1 MVPFRAGHLLPSVQ
15 GADSFSFHEERA
27 FLRQR
32 LVFLYKTLFVLSA
45 SFFGVT
51 AGAGLLL
58 HHRTWERVFLTP
70 GACSHLL
77 SILGALGCWL
87 TCRNAVLS
95 IRALKWLEGLAL
107 VGLLYLLKVSSYVTN
122 DVYALLLGT
131 TCASISRAVFIP
143 TSVRR
148 TFWLSLAC
156 ALPDAP
162 LLALSLHNRSADSIL
177 QPTVDA
183 LLWSAI
189 TVILATLV
197 CRTIYGLRQQV
208 RDAHRLGQYTLLE
221 PLGAGSMGEVFLASH
236 ALLRRNTA
244 IKVLRPDAG
253 GQDLERFEREVQLTS
268 QLTHP
273 NTIAIYD
280 YGRTADGLF
289 YYAMEYL
296 EGMDL
301 AKLLAV
307 SGPQPPERVIHVL
320 SQVCGALE
328 EAHGQGLLHRDIKP
342 ANLFL
347 CRRRGIPDLV
357 KVLDFGLVKQLGG
370 TEEPGSAE
378 GPVLAGT
385 PLYLSPETFAAP
397 EKVDARSDLYSLGAV
412 GYALLTGHHVFEGPS
427 ASEICAHHVNT
438 PPTPPEVR
446 LGTALPA
453 DLCAIILRCLE
464 KQPEARFSSARE
476 LRTALEACVHAR
488 AWTELE
494 AEQWWEAQQDAELE
508 KTFVRTNPLA
518 LSQTLVT
525 DLSHRAA

>member
-1 MVPFRAGHLLPSVQ
+1 MLQ
-15 GADSFSFHEERA
+15 
-27 FLRQR
+27 
-32 LVFLYKTLFVLSA
+32 
-45 SFFGVT
+45 
-51 AGAGLLL
+51 
-58 HHRTWERVFLTP
+58 HRSWERVFFST
-70 GACSHLL
+70 GASAHLL
-77 SILGALGCWL
+77 SILGSLGCWL
-87 TCRNAVLS
+87 ICRNAVLS

-107 VGLLYLLKVSSYVTN
+107 VGLLYLLKLSSYATD
-122 DVYALLLGT
+122 DVYALMLGT
-131 TCASISRAVFIP
+131 SCASISRAVFIP

-162 LLALSLHNRSADSIL
+162 LLALSLHTRAVGDIL
-177 QPTVDA
+177 QPTLDA
-183 LLWSAI
+183 LLWSGI
-189 TVILATLV
+189 NVTLATLV
-197 CRTIYGLRQQV
+197 CQTIYGLRQQV

-236 ALLRRNTA
+236 ALLRRHTA

-301 AKLLAV
+301 AELLAA
-307 SGPQPPERVIHVL
+307 SGPQPPERVIHIL

-328 EAHGQGLLHRDIKP
+328 EAHGRGMLHRDIKP

-370 TEEPGSAE
+370 IEEPGATE
-378 GPVLAGT
+378 GPMLAGT
-385 PLYLSPETFAAP
+385 PLYLSPETLSSP

-412 GYALLTGHHVFEGPS
+412 GYALLTGHHVFEGQS

-438 PPTPPEVR
+438 LPTHPEVR

-453 DLCAIILRCLE
+453 DLCCIILRCLE
-464 KQPEARFSSARE
+464 KQPETRFASARE
-476 LRTALEACVHAR
+476 LRAALEACVHAR
-488 AWTELE
+488 AWTEQE
-494 AEQWWEAQQDAELE
+494 AEQWWEAQQDSELE
-508 KTFVRTNPLA
+508 KTFVRSNPLA